1 MLKTDKAQA
10 SLQLSLENLW
20 RTMLALEEGEEV
32 LFILQIMFCCWMLE
46 EEGVRRVD
54 IMVWTVRWD
63 QVTPVVRGKIRH
75 KFEMKVQMGS

>member
-1 MLKTDKAQA
+1 MLKADKAQA

-32 LFILQIMFCCWMLE
+32 LFILQIMFSCWMLE
-46 EEGVRRVD
+46 EEGCVEW
-54 IMVWTVRWD
+54 MVWTVRWD